1 MVMEMVGAIVGN
13 EQITPELID
22 EIIYQLSLERK
33 KVAVRIARRKK
44 KEEENAKREAQE
56 KEEARVKSIVDMEL
70 PLDYENVFLS
80 EETIERKVETSAD
93 GLILSLSN
101 LGKVDIEYISAI
113 CNKKPQTV
121 IKELKGSIYQNPETW
136 EECFYKGWETADEY
150 LSGNLIRK
158 RKNAVECN
166 KKFRGMF
173 TNNIHAIDNVMPPR
187 QTSDDVFI
195 TLGSPWVPADVI
207 GDFILHVI
215 GWKVGRYVKRPEII
229 HDEITGTWEIKDK
242 PTYSYNVRA
251 YSVYGTRRISAVNI
265 IERTLNMKT
274 VTVSDE
280 VPCKTSKSGVK
291 RVVNQDETALALDKQ
306 NKLIAEF
313 RSWVWKDEDRK
324 ERLLN
329 IFEER
334 YGCYTT
340 RRYDGSFLT
349 FPNLDSSVN
358 IYPYQKNAVARILF
372 NKNSLLAHDVGSGKT
387 YIMICSG
394 MELRRMGL
402 SKKNL
407 YAVPNNIVGQWKKMF
422 AQLYPSSIV
431 LTVEPKNF
439 TSQKRKETLKQI
451 RDGNY
456 DAIIMA
462 HSCFDM
468 ISLSAD
474 FNVKSLIEQRDVL
487 QDTLKD
493 PNKAHAGLKRQIQK
507 LNEEITK
514 AQLVALVTDDEFAFD
529 KLGIDRL
536 FVDEAHYYKNVPL
549 SSKMDRV
556 LGVSVS
562 GSKKCEEMMSKVHL
576 IQRNGGG
583 VVMATGTPI
592 TNSVSDVFV
601 FQQYLQSGELSLLD
615 INCFDAWVG
624 MFAERS
630 TEFEIDVDTSSYRL
644 ATRLAKF
651 HNLPELTA
659 ILSSVSD
666 FHKAES
672 EKGIPEFRGY
682 KDCLIA
688 KTPAF
693 SDYLKQISKRADNVR
708 NNRVK
713 RVDDNMLK
721 ITGDGRRAALDIRLV
736 DGVQPFTYQSKVG
749 KCAETVADIYERYE
763 DEKLTQ
769 LVFIDSST
777 PKQGFNIYDEL
788 VRILTVFGVPKDK
801 IAYVH
806 DADTDKKRDELFKKV
821 RSGEVRVLMGST
833 FKLGVG
839 VNVQDKLIAI
849 HHLDVPWRPADMV
862 QREGRLIRPGNEN
875 KEVFIYR
882 YITEGSFDAYSW
894 QLLETKQRF
903 ISELLSGTLEDRS
916 GAEVDDTVL
925 SYAEVKALAVGNP
938 LIKQRVEIANEIT
951 RLSVVQRK
959 NQEMRELMMSRL
971 SSLPDRIEQLKT
983 RLSDTTSDY
992 EMSKNHPYVAEKEE
1006 REAFRD
1012 SIFKAI
1018 SDNEMKVEK
1027 RELCEYRGFK
1037 VVLPDNMLKL
1047 KPYLLLE
1054 NKGSYMVEMGFTEKG
1069 VLLRLDNFID
1079 AMPKMI
1085 ESLTQKIE
1093 EESGQLIKIEEEL
1106 NKKESYSERIV
1117 QLKSKLDAIDKK
1129 LKVK

>member
-1 MVMEMVGAIVGN
+1 MFG
-13 EQITPELID
+13 
-22 EIIYQLSLERK
+22 SL
-33 KVAVRIARRKK
+33 
-44 KEEENAKREAQE
+44 
-56 KEEARVKSIVDMEL
+56 RVS
-70 PLDYENVFLS
+70 
-80 EETIERKVETSAD
+80 
-93 GLILSLSN
+93 
-101 LGKVDIEYISAI
+101 
-113 CNKKPQTV
+113 
-121 IKELKGSIYQNPETW
+121 
-136 EECFYKGWETADEY
+136 
-150 LSGNLIRK
+150 
-158 RKNAVECN
+158 
-166 KKFRGMF
+166 
-173 TNNIHAIDNVMPPR
+173 
-187 QTSDDVFI
+187 
-195 TLGSPWVPADVI
+195 
-207 GDFILHVI
+207 
-215 GWKVGRYVKRPEII
+215 
-229 HDEITGTWEIKDK
+229 
-242 PTYSYNVRA
+242 
-251 YSVYGTRRISAVNI
+251 
-265 IERTLNMKT
+265 
-274 VTVSDE
+274 
-280 VPCKTSKSGVK
+280 CKTSRCS
-291 RVVNQDETALALDKQ
+291 
-306 NKLIAEF
+306 I
-313 RSWVWKDEDRK
+313 
-324 ERLLN
+324 RLL
-329 IFEER
+329 
-334 YGCYTT
+334 
-340 RRYDGSFLT
+340 
-349 FPNLDSSVN
+349 
-358 IYPYQKNAVARILF
+358 
-372 NKNSLLAHDVGSGKT
+372 
-387 YIMICSG
+387 
-394 MELRRMGL
+394 
-402 SKKNL
+402 
-407 YAVPNNIVGQWKKMF
+407 
-422 AQLYPSSIV
+422 
-431 LTVEPKNF
+431 
-439 TSQKRKETLKQI
+439 TLK
-451 RDGNY
+451 
-456 DAIIMA
+456 
-462 HSCFDM
+462 S
-468 ISLSAD
+468 
-474 FNVKSLIEQRDVL
+474 
-487 QDTLKD
+487 
-493 PNKAHAGLKRQIQK
+493 
-507 LNEEITK
+507 
-514 AQLVALVTDDEFAFD
+514 
-529 KLGIDRL
+529 
-536 FVDEAHYYKNVPL
+536 
-549 SSKMDRV
+549 
-556 LGVSVS
+556 
-562 GSKKCEEMMSKVHL
+562 
-576 IQRNGGG
+576 
-583 VVMATGTPI
+583 
-592 TNSVSDVFV
+592 
-601 FQQYLQSGELSLLD
+601 
-615 INCFDAWVG
+615 
-624 MFAERS
+624 
-630 TEFEIDVDTSSYRL
+630 
-644 ATRLAKF
+644 
-651 HNLPELTA
+651 
-659 ILSSVSD
+659 
-666 FHKAES
+666 AES

-693 SDYLKQISKRADNVR
+693 SDYLKQISKRADDVR

-788 VRILTVFGVPKDK
+788 ARILTVFGVPKDK

>member
-1 MVMEMVGAIVGN
+1 
-13 EQITPELID
+13 
-22 EIIYQLSLERK
+22 
-33 KVAVRIARRKK
+33 
-44 KEEENAKREAQE
+44 
-56 KEEARVKSIVDMEL
+56 
-70 PLDYENVFLS
+70 
-80 EETIERKVETSAD
+80 
-93 GLILSLSN
+93 
-101 LGKVDIEYISAI
+101 
-113 CNKKPQTV
+113 
-121 IKELKGSIYQNPETW
+121 
-136 EECFYKGWETADEY
+136 
-150 LSGNLIRK
+150 
-158 RKNAVECN
+158 
-166 KKFRGMF
+166 
-173 TNNIHAIDNVMPPR
+173 
-187 QTSDDVFI
+187 
-195 TLGSPWVPADVI
+195 
-207 GDFILHVI
+207 
-215 GWKVGRYVKRPEII
+215 
-229 HDEITGTWEIKDK
+229 
-242 PTYSYNVRA
+242 
-251 YSVYGTRRISAVNI
+251 
-265 IERTLNMKT
+265 
-274 VTVSDE
+274 
-280 VPCKTSKSGVK
+280 
-291 RVVNQDETALALDKQ
+291 
-306 NKLIAEF
+306 
-313 RSWVWKDEDRK
+313 
-324 ERLLN
+324 
-329 IFEER
+329 
-334 YGCYTT
+334 
-340 RRYDGSFLT
+340 
-349 FPNLDSSVN
+349 
-358 IYPYQKNAVARILF
+358 
-372 NKNSLLAHDVGSGKT
+372 
-387 YIMICSG
+387 
-394 MELRRMGL
+394 
-402 SKKNL
+402 
-407 YAVPNNIVGQWKKMF
+407 
-422 AQLYPSSIV
+422 
-431 LTVEPKNF
+431 
-439 TSQKRKETLKQI
+439 
-451 RDGNY
+451 
-456 DAIIMA
+456 
-462 HSCFDM
+462 
-468 ISLSAD
+468 
-474 FNVKSLIEQRDVL
+474 
-487 QDTLKD
+487 
-493 PNKAHAGLKRQIQK
+493 
-507 LNEEITK
+507 
-514 AQLVALVTDDEFAFD
+514 
-529 KLGIDRL
+529 
-536 FVDEAHYYKNVPL
+536 
-549 SSKMDRV
+549 
-556 LGVSVS
+556 
-562 GSKKCEEMMSKVHL
+562 MSKVHL

-601 FQQYLQSGELSLLD
+601 FQQYLQSGELALLD

-693 SDYLKQISKRADNVR
+693 SDYLKQISKRADDVR

-788 VRILTVFGVPKDK
+788 ARILTMFGVPKDK

-821 RSGEVRVLMGST
+821 RSGGIRVLMGST

-938 LIKQRVEIANEIT
+938 LIKQRVEIANEIS

-971 SSLPDRIEQLKT
+971 SSLPERIEQLKT
-983 RLSDTTSDY
+983 RLFDTTSDY